1 MGARSVALVMDPIQS
16 TKGDVVMECFRT
28 IGMQDIAF
36 NRDPRST
43 TSNTYH
49 TCARLP
55 FDSRMKG
62 AGKLYYNMVV
72 KTETAD
78 TNEVHLLQTLNG

>member
-1 MGARSVALVMDPIQS
+1 MDPIQS